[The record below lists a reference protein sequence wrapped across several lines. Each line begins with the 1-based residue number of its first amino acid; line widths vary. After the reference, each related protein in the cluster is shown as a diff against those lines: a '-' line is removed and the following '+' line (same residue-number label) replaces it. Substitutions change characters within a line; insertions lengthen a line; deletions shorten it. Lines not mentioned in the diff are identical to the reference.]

1 MGWQVPVLTVV
12 RAFTIALLGQQGTV
26 TPEHGHADP
35 SPQTRSCQGPASPR
49 KGQSQRLLVKR
60 AREGFYPHAKGMQ
73 RLWCWEG
80 TWREVTWN
88 HALACAGSSWAV
100 WHPAG

>member
-26 TPEHGHADP
+26 TPGHGDTDP

-49 KGQSQRLLVKR
+49 KGK
-60 AREGFYPHAKGMQ
+60 AKGS
-73 RLWCWEG
+73 L
-80 TWREVTWN
+80 
-88 HALACAGSSWAV
+88 
-100 WHPAG
+100 